1 MAESAFEK
9 LASAEAEA
17 EKIRQTGAENQREQ
31 LKRAKADGD
40 EIIASAHKNAEK
52 GLETLE
58 KKLAERDGESREDI
72 ERNKNQMLLGPH
84 QGRGTP
90 QGGSGFYFQRS
101 NKQWQL
107 EK

>member
-52 GLETLE
+52 SSRSVTVKAVKTLNV
-58 KKLAERDGESREDI
+58 K
-72 ERNKNQMLLGPH
+72 
-84 QGRGTP
+84 
-90 QGGSGFYFQRS
+90 
-101 NKQWQL
+101 
-107 EK
+107 

>member
-52 GLETLE
+52 GLQTLE
-58 KKLAERDGESREDI
+58 KKLAERDRENI
-72 ERNKNQMLLGPH
+72 EREIKIKCSLVRTKAEERRKAALDFIF
-84 QGRGTP
+84 RGVTN
-90 QGGSGFYFQRS
+90 SG
-101 NKQWQL
+101 N
-107 EK
+107 

>member
-40 EIIASAHKNAEK
+40 EK

-58 KKLAERDGESREDI
+58 KKLAERDGESRENI
-72 ERNKNQMLLGPH
+72 EREIKIKCSLVRTKAEERRKAALDFIF
-84 QGRGTP
+84 RGVTN
-90 QGGSGFYFQRS
+90 SG
-101 NKQWQL
+101 N
-107 EK
+107 

>member
-17 EKIRQTGAENQREQ
+17 EKIRQ

-58 KKLAERDGESREDI
+58 KKLAERDGESRENI
-72 ERNKNQMLLGPH
+72 EREIKIKCSLVRTKAEERRKAALDFIF
-84 QGRGTP
+84 RGVTN
-90 QGGSGFYFQRS
+90 SG
-101 NKQWQL
+101 N
-107 EK
+107 

>member
-9 LASAEAEA
+9 LASAEAE

-31 LKRAKADGD
+31 LRRAKADGD

-58 KKLAERDGESREDI
+58 KKLAERDGESRENI
-72 ERNKNQMLLGPH
+72 EREIKIKCSLVRTKAEERRKAALDFIF
-84 QGRGTP
+84 RGVTN
-90 QGGSGFYFQRS
+90 SG
-101 NKQWQL
+101 N
-107 EK
+107 